1 MPFIWKCRF
10 EAASAA
16 VLEPPSA
23 DVTKATLVWKKQR
36 YFYEESK
43 GFLHKHAHW
52 NRSKV
57 VSARHIP
64 SGEMWLAGVLCVWL
78 RVWRN
83 IPFLLLFFFKL
94 STSRTSFVFV
104 AVALRCK
111 ICIFVQ
117 SEKSLSRRSAVQS
130 VDLHKSALLNLA
142 LGASSKQDSAQ
153 GVLVSNNTPPLSLL
167 LKSGSRAQLP
177 FALFCLIERRL
188 SWPLSEAR

>member
-1 MPFIWKCRF
+1 MLQKPLWSEKSSDIFMKN
-10 EAASAA
+10 
-16 VLEPPSA
+16 
-23 DVTKATLVWKKQR
+23 Q
-36 YFYEESK
+36 K
-43 GFLHKHAHW
+43 GFYTNTHW

-142 LGASSKQDSAQ
+142 LGASSKQDSAH